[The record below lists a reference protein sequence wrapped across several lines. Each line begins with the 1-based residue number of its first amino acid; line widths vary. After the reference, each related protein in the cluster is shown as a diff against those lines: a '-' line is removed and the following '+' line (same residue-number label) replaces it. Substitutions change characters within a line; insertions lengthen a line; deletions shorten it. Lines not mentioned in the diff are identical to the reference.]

1 MFGYN
6 PFSRNRYSRVE
17 RLENGDWFYELM
29 NSSSSG
35 SKFKSEHEK
44 LQAII
49 NSWSA
54 LKVFKMNSDMLS
66 LGQLKSYEN
75 KKEVQDSD
83 IIKLLKDPNPVQTG
97 NQFLWDYCFY
107 RMLGTAMLY
116 RTSRVINERTRL
128 FWLEPSRIKWDNKV
142 LNKLKELPLSTSST
156 SELEK
161 LTFKYQFHGNKFI
174 TIALS
179 EVKPFFDLSNGFGNW
194 YQGISRVDSLQKIIC
209 NSESALNAKGSNL
222 DFAGKFMLFGK
233 NAMEDTSELPMSE
246 PEKRSLENSVN
257 SSKRVHATKTPLGL
271 HRFVENLGN
280 LKLDEAD
287 FASYYKIGN
296 SYSVPRD
303 VLEAELK
310 GSAKHKNLE
319 DSKAGWIEQSI
330 APAAKDLMNGVSK
343 WFNADIDSNRIS
355 YEHLSFMQVFR
366 RKRQEAI
373 KIDIENI
380 SAAKEAGAINEEEA
394 KREIRK
400 LVLDE

>member
-17 RLENGDWFYELM
+17 RLENGDWFYEFM
-29 NSSSSG
+29 NSSNRG
-35 SKFKSEHEK
+35 SKFKSEYEK

-49 NSWSA
+49 NNRAA

-66 LGQLKSYEN
+66 LGQLKSYDN

-83 IIKLLKDPNPVQTG
+83 IIKLLKKPNPCQTG
-97 NQFLWDYCFY
+97 KQFLWDYSFR
-107 RMLGTAMLY
+107 RMLGTALLY
-116 RTSRVINERTRL
+116 RTNRIINDRTRL
-128 FWLEPSRIKWDNKV
+128 FWLDSARIKWDSKV
-142 LNKLKELPLSTSST
+142 LKKLREMPISARSS

-161 LTFKYQFHGNKFI
+161 LTFKYQLSDNNFM

-194 YQGISRVDSLQKIIC
+194 YQGLSSVDSLKKIIS
-209 NSESALNAKGSNL
+209 NSESALDAKASNL

-233 NAMEDTSELPMSE
+233 NATEDTSSLPMGNSE
-246 PEKRSLENSVN
+246 KLSLENSVN

-271 HRFVENLGN
+271 HRFVENLDR

-287 FASYYKIGN
+287 MASYYKIGN
-296 SYSVPRD
+296 SYNIPRD
-303 VLEAELK
+303 VLESEIK
-310 GSAKHKNLE
+310 GGSKYKNLE

-330 APAAKDLMNGVSK
+330 APYSNDLMNGICS
-343 WFNADIDSNRIS
+343 WFNGDVDSNRIS

-380 SAAKEAGAINEEEA
+380 SAAKEAGALTEEEA